1 MTAGDLYRNTAGEIE
16 ARDVE
21 KRLNYTEEQRKNIRP
36 DIDRTDVVFADGS
49 TGISL
54 SKDISEYPYNMQTVI
69 KEYMSS
75 VDESI
80 EHFIKTFNS
89 NNRFARHKIS
99 NVTENQ
105 ATDIKRLLGID
116 VNGFTNDI
124 NTNAIRHIEKR
135 HGKNGKA
142 DSSMSNISDIA
153 RIGYVLKNYD
163 DVEIAKDGLD
173 EVNSEEFRNSK
184 NEPAPMLIFSKKIN
198 GTYYVAQ
205 AIPDSEYKKLWIV
218 SAYISEK
225 EAGTQAL
232 NTKNKSHVGMS
243 LASSASDITVPQK
256 TQSVNGSISKIK
268 IMIQR
273 TLQKFVKA

>member
-1 MTAGDLYRNTAGEIE
+1 MDLKRHIYTALLY
-16 ARDVE
+16 
-21 KRLNYTEEQRKNIRP
+21 Y
-36 DIDRTDVVFADGS
+36 
-49 TGISL
+49 
-54 SKDISEYPYNMQTVI
+54 SKE
-69 KEYMSS
+69 
-75 VDESI
+75 
-80 EHFIKTFNS
+80 
-89 NNRFARHKIS
+89 

-184 NEPAPMLIFSKKIN
+184 DEPAPMLIFSKKIN

-256 TQSVNGSISKIK
+256 TQSVNGSISENQNNDTTDFAKMRESIEK
-268 IMIQR
+268 RM
-273 TLQKFVKA
+273 KAKGLNVTYDPNEACLTQ